1 MSEVSSQS
9 KMTEKRDLRSKSK
22 RARDALEDLIGRT
35 EEDGYR
41 WELKNALKIQK
52 VRRLFDLRRVD
63 PHTVKNF
70 RTLPVLPKEEDKP
83 AYKANNKSILDDNNL
98 RLLSRVDYHVL
109 VSLIIYVHVV
119 FDIVSK
125 NTWNLGAWKA
135 LN

>member
-1 MSEVSSQS
+1 
-9 KMTEKRDLRSKSK
+9 MTEKRDLRSKSK

-35 EEDGYR
+35 EDDGYR

-70 RTLPVLPKEEDKP
+70 KTLPVPEEEEDNP
-83 AYKANNKSILDDNNL
+83 GYEANSRSLMDDDEL
-98 RLLSRVDYHVL
+98 QPLSGVDQHVL

-119 FDIVSK
+119 FDI
-125 NTWNLGAWKA
+125 LGEKAWDLEQWDE
-135 LN
+135 LNQNEFMI